1 MRIARG
7 LSAMCL
13 LVIFMVVAYD
23 VLVIRPFSDQT
34 SVPTARYYTESSISL
49 TQMPWNVLVV
59 SVLIQVPGN
68 LHHLMC

>member
-13 LVIFMVVAYD
+13 LIIFMVVAYD
-23 VLVIRPFSDQT
+23 VLVIRPFSDQDL
-34 SVPTARYYTESSISL
+34 VPTARYYTESSISL